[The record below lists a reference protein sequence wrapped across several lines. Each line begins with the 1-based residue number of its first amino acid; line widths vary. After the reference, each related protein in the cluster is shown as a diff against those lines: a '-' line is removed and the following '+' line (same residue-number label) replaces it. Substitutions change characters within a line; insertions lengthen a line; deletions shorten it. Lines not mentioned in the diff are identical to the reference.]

1 MLLPTKPPPTEA
13 SALLGAAADSPR
25 AGVPKTDEPPPPV
38 ISSEG
43 LQRFPEGLG
52 LCGGVRDDGRRRARH
67 CAADWTTGFAWFSKT
82 LSASLFMFFATFFST
97 VALGVLIS
105 RLTSQRI
112 GLSEF
117 LLMNSVAGVAHA
129 LLGAQPL
136 LILRPTGPIT
146 AIVSKL
152 SDLADAFHLDFYQY
166 LAATGVGVSVLML
179 LVAAT
184 EFSRHIRRLTPFT
197 HEIFNCFVCSIY
209 VHDGITQIVGRFD
222 GVHGGAP
229 FGTALFA
236 ANLALVVVV
245 LALLLHGAPR
255 WALLPAG
262 ARQLLADYCVTLA
275 VLGVAALSY
284 AFDGASVERIALP
297 TSFGPTCYLNGTD
310 AASREWV
317 IGCGG

>member
-117 LLMNSVAGVAHA
+117 LLMNSVAGAAHA

-152 SDLADAFHLDFYQY
+152 SDLADAFDLDFYQY
-166 LAATGVGVSVLML
+166 RAAWSKWPSSRRDGWPTAAPQTAAEGSRRPSALGRSDPPPQIAPRGRSFGATGRP
-179 LVAAT
+179 
-184 EFSRHIRRLTPFT
+184 SRDFRR
-197 HEIFNCFVCSIY
+197 V
-209 VHDGITQIVGRFD
+209 
-222 GVHGGAP
+222 
-229 FGTALFA
+229 
-236 ANLALVVVV
+236 
-245 LALLLHGAPR
+245 
-255 WALLPAG
+255 
-262 ARQLLADYCVTLA
+262 
-275 VLGVAALSY
+275 
-284 AFDGASVERIALP
+284 
-297 TSFGPTCYLNGTD
+297 
-310 AASREWV
+310 
-317 IGCGG
+317 